1 VIPSAVTATACQR
14 CGAQNDLSSNYC
26 ANCGTEVV
34 TSLPPT
40 ERQHPA
46 QRPGK
51 SVPPAAR
58 ISVAPPPSRE
68 RHHADPLIGRVVA
81 ERYRVLELIGRGGM
95 GVVYRAEHARIG
107 KILALKLLTGELT
120 RDAGQVARFKRE
132 ALMASK
138 LSHPNTVQ
146 VFDFGDADGLAYLA
160 MEYVR
165 GTDLGSVVSAAGQLG
180 HERAAR
186 LVVQVCSSLAEAHEK
201 GIVHRDLK
209 PENIMIVHGQSG
221 EDVVKV
227 LDFGLAK
234 LRESSELSDVTS
246 SGAIVG
252 TPYYMSPE
260 QIRGEAIGP
269 PSDVYALGAV
279 LYACLT
285 GTVVFDAPTPMGVLT
300 RHLIEQPQPPSA
312 RSPGVNIPKGLERL
326 VLQALEKDPAKRFA
340 SAGHM
345 QEALLAELRGG
356 GSASSLEL
364 LLDSKNLRNLAATDE
379 DAATRDE
386 VERYERKLRRRD
398 LALFGVAGALL
409 LMAVAGGVRVYRSF
423 TARPAFQGVE
433 LEPNNAASEALGV
446 PFPLDVKGRLGQ
458 RLDKSRSDRDFYRLV
473 VPAGAD
479 AVSLA
484 FEPLPNL
491 GSCLWLYPPGSQEPF
506 GRYCLGAGGVRLAT
520 DALRLAP
527 GEWVIAVMQDREA
540 YFEGGAAPVHENVSD
555 DYRLVV
561 RPTRPVPERETEP
574 NDAPPLGNSVAAG
587 GVLRAAL
594 GWARDTDLVCAAPG
608 AAKVR
613 FAVDDA
619 IERPRSHYSVLQ
631 VTMRGGPDDGIPVR
645 VHRAGAKVQAS
656 PRDVVGTWKSPP
668 VKLDAS
674 APPCVELTLVPNPWG
689 PTPAALVAPPG
700 DEEYLVRVEAL

>member
-1 VIPSAVTATACQR
+1 VIRSAVTATACHR
-14 CGAQNDLSSNYC
+14 CGAQNDASAHYC
-26 ANCGTEVV
+26 ANCGAEIAH
-34 TSLPPT
+34 SLPPT
-40 ERQHPA
+40 ERQPPA
-46 QRPGK
+46 QRSGTT
-51 SVPPAAR
+51 VPPAPR
-58 ISVAPPPSRE
+58 LPTVAPPRE
-68 RHHADPLIGRVVA
+68 RHAADPLIGRIIA
-81 ERYRVLELIGRGGM
+81 DRYRVLELIGRGGM

-165 GTDLGSVVSAAGQLG
+165 GTDLGSVVSAAGQLD

-186 LVVQVCSSLAEAHEK
+186 IIVQVCSSLAEAHDK

-209 PENIMIVHGQSG
+209 PENIMIVQGQSG
-221 EDVVKV
+221 EDVAKV

-269 PSDVYALGAV
+269 ASDVYALGAV
-279 LYACLT
+279 LYACVT

-300 RHLIEQPQPPSA
+300 RHITEQPQPPSLRTPTA
-312 RSPGVNIPKGLERL
+312 NVPKGLERIIL
-326 VLQALEKDPAKRFA
+326 KALAKDPAQRFA
-340 SAGHM
+340 GAAAL
-345 QEALLAELRGG
+345 QEALLAELRGVG
-356 GSASSLEL
+356 GASSLEL
-364 LLDSKNLRNLAATDE
+364 LLDSKKLRSMAAGDAE
-379 DAATRDE
+379 AATRDE
-386 VERYERKLRRRD
+386 VERYERKLHRRD
-398 LALFGVAGALL
+398 LALWGVLAAAVIAAG
-409 LMAVAGGVRVYRSF
+409 VGGTRLYLSL
-423 TARPAFQGVE
+423 TARPVFQGFE
-433 LEPNNAASEALGV
+433 LEPNNAASEALAV

-458 RLDKSRSDRDFYRLV
+458 RIDKARGDRDFYRV
-473 VPAGAD
+473 SVPSGTD
-479 AVSLA
+479 AVSLS

-491 GSCLWLYPPGSQEPF
+491 GTCLWLYPPGSQEPF
-506 GRYCLGAGGVRLAT
+506 GRYCLGGPGVGLDA
-520 DALRLAP
+520 DALKLGP
-527 GEWVIAVMQDREA
+527 GDWVVAVMQDREG

-555 DYRLVV
+555 DYRLVM
-561 RPTRPVPERETEP
+561 RPARTAPEHETEP
-574 NDAPPLGNSVAAG
+574 NDAPPLGNPVAPG

-594 GWARDTDLVCAAPG
+594 GWARDVDLVCAAPG
-608 AAKVR
+608 AERVR
-613 FAVDDA
+613 FVVEDA

-631 VTMRGGPDDGIPVR
+631 VTMRGGPDNGIPVR
-645 VHRAGAKVQAS
+645 VHRAGAKIQAS
-656 PRDVVGTWKSPP
+656 PRDATGAWKSVP
-668 VKLDAS
+668 VTFDTAV
-674 APPCVELTLVPNPWG
+674 PPCVELTLVPNPWG

-700 DEEYLVRVEAL
+700 DEEYLVRVERL

>member
-1 VIPSAVTATACQR
+1 VIPQAVTAMACQR
-14 CGAQNDLSSNYC
+14 CGAQNDPAAHYC

-34 TSLPPT
+34 HSAPT
-40 ERQHPA
+40 ERQPPV
-46 QRPGK
+46 QRSGT
-51 SVPPAAR
+51 SVPPPR
-58 ISVAPPPSRE
+58 LSVAPAPPRE
-68 RHHADPLIGRVVA
+68 RHHADPLIGRIVA
-81 ERYRVLELIGRGGM
+81 DRYRVLELIGRGGM

-120 RDAGQVARFKRE
+120 RDSDQVARFKRE

-165 GTDLGSVVSAAGQLG
+165 GTDLGSVVSSAGQLG

-186 LVVQVCSSLAEAHEK
+186 IIVQVCSSLAEAHDK

-209 PENIMIVHGQSG
+209 PENIMIVQGQSG
-221 EDVVKV
+221 EDVAKV

-269 PSDVYALGAV
+269 QSDVYALGAV
-279 LYACLT
+279 LYACVT

-300 RHLIEQPQPPSA
+300 RHLTEQPQPPSA
-312 RSPGVNIPKGLERL
+312 RVPDIAIPKGLERIIL
-326 VLQALEKDPAKRFA
+326 TALAKDPAQRYA
-340 SAGHM
+340 SAAAL
-345 QEALLAELRGG
+345 QEALVAELRGG
-356 GSASSLEL
+356 GGATSLEL
-364 LLDSKNLRNLAATDE
+364 LLDSQKLRSLAAGGGE
-379 DAATRDE
+379 VATRDE

-398 LALFGVAGALL
+398 LALWGVLGALVI
-409 LMAVAGGVRVYRSF
+409 AAGVGGTRVYFSL

-433 LEPNNAASEALGV
+433 LEPNNAASEAFSV

-458 RLDKSRSDRDFYRLV
+458 RIDKGRGDRDFYRLT
-473 VPAGAD
+473 VPAETD
-479 AVSLA
+479 VVSLT
-484 FEPLPNL
+484 FEPLPNV

-506 GRYCLGAGGVRLAT
+506 GRYCLGGAGVRLQA
-520 DALRLAP
+520 DALKLVP
-527 GEWVIAVMQDREA
+527 GEWVVAVMQDREA
-540 YFEGGAAPVHENVSD
+540 YFEGGVAPVHENVSD
-555 DYRLVV
+555 DYRLVM
-561 RPTRPVPERETEP
+561 RPARAAPEQETEP
-574 NDAPPLGNSVAAG
+574 NDAAPLGNSVAPG

-594 GWARDTDLVCAAPG
+594 GWARDTDLVCAAAG
-608 AAKVR
+608 APRVR
-613 FAVDDA
+613 FVVEDAV
-619 IERPRSHYSVLQ
+619 ERPRSHYSVLQ
-631 VTMRGGPDDGIPVR
+631 ATMRGGPDDGIPVR

-656 PRDVVGTWKSPP
+656 PRDAVGAWKS
-668 VKLDAS
+668 VAAQFDAVV
-674 APPCVELTLVPNPWG
+674 PPCVELTLVPNPWG
-689 PTPAALVAPPG
+689 PTPAALAAPPG
-700 DEEYLVRVEAL
+700 DEAYLVRVEAL